1 MYLARIPLCERKST
15 VMNIKKKP
23 NPITGV
29 LVLAAILPALAIAQ
43 TPPRQP
49 TPNDTLVSPEVQ
61 SDKRVTF
68 RLYAPK
74 ASEVSLRGDWM
85 EGPGTVKLEKDEKG
99 VWSATVGP
107 LVPDFYSYS
116 FTVDGTRMLD
126 PKNAMIKQGVTSL
139 DNMFFVP
146 GAEASFEDNQAV
158 PHGELRKVWY
168 QSSTLGEQRRMHIYF
183 PPGYEG
189 GKQRYPVFYLLH
201 GGGDEDSGWSTIG
214 RAGFILDNLIAAKK
228 ARPMIVVMPNGSL
241 PRPANLPAA
250 TPGAPPNPAVGAALQ
265 DRFVSELLKDVVPF
279 VEKNYRVLAGRENRA
294 LAGLS
299 MGGGQTTRVITT
311 NPDQFAYVAV
321 WSAGVNPQTTVDFE
335 KRAVAL
341 LDNAVPANKQIK
353 LFSLSCGEKDTLA
366 FDGSKNLAEVLKKHG
381 IQHEIHVSSGG
392 HTWINWRHYLNDFA
406 PRLFQH

>member
-1 MYLARIPLCERKST
+1 L
-15 VMNIKKKP
+15 
-23 NPITGV
+23 
-29 LVLAAILPALAIAQ
+29 LAAILSVATGAQ

-68 RLYAPK
+68 RIYAPK
-74 ASEVSLRGDWM
+74 ASEVTLRGDWM
-85 EGPGTVKLEKDEKG
+85 EGPGTVKLDKDDKG
-99 VWSATVGP
+99 VWSTTVGP

-116 FTVDGTRMLD
+116 FTVDGTRTLD
-126 PKNAMIKQGVTSL
+126 PKNAMIKQGITSL
-139 DNMFFVP
+139 DNMFLLP
-146 GAEASFEDNQAV
+146 GGDALFEDNQAV
-158 PHGELRKVWY
+158 PHGEVRKVWY

-201 GGGDEDSGWSTIG
+201 GGGDEDSGWGTIG

-241 PRPANLPAA
+241 PRPANLSPAA
-250 TPGAPPNPAVGAALQ
+250 PGAPPDPAVGVALQ

-321 WSAGVNPQTTVDFE
+321 WSAGVNPQATADFE
-335 KRAVAL
+335 KRAAAL
-341 LDNAVPANKQIK
+341 LDHAEQANKQIK
-353 LFSLSCGEKDTLA
+353 LFSISCGEKDPLA
-366 FDGSKNLAEVLKKHG
+366 FNNSKNLAEVLKRRG
-381 IQHEIHVSSGG
+381 IQHELHISTGG
-392 HTWINWRHYLNDFA
+392 HTWINWRRYLNDLA
-406 PRLFQH
+406 PRLFQN